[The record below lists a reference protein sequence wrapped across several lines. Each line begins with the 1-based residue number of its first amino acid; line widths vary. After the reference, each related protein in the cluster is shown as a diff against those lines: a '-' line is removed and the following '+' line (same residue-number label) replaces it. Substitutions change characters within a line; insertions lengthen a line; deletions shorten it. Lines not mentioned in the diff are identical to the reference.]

1 MPYSVARG
9 AAPPVRECEIGAFK
23 LGVDNAGVATVIFDR
38 PPVNA
43 ISVEVYQALGD
54 LVDHIEA
61 GDDIRVVVL
70 TALSGARAWCGGADL
85 NDFVGMT
92 SERRKERY
100 DFINAQLPRFY
111 QLDRPVIAAIEGAAV
126 GVGMILAAL
135 CDMRVAANDAKFAC
149 PEIDYGLVA
158 GGGGLFVH
166 VNMPL
171 AKVREMAFTGQAFTA
186 RELEPTGFFNYVVAR
201 DQVLPRAYEL
211 ARKIA
216 AKSLPAIRARKLT
229 GASLQPRSWMDVYL
243 DAQSRSGLLV
253 AGEDA
258 EEGVRAF
265 LDGRPAQYKDS

>member
-1 MPYSVARG
+1 MSGDA
-9 AAPPVRECEIGAFK
+9 VRECRIGAFTVS
-23 LGVDNAGVATVIFDR
+23 VDEAGVGSVLFDR

-43 ISVEVYQALGD
+43 VSIGVYEDLGRLVEHV
-54 LVDHIEA
+54 EA
-61 GDDIRVVVL
+61 SDDIRVVVL
-70 TALSGARAWCGGADL
+70 KAPRGARAWCGGADL
-85 NDFVGMT
+85 HDFVGMT
-92 SERRKERY
+92 PEKRKERY
-100 DFINAQLPRFY
+100 AFINAQLPRFY

-158 GGGGLFVH
+158 GGGGLFIH

-171 AKVREMAFTGQAFTA
+171 AKVREMAFTGEAFTA

-229 GASLQPRSWMDVYL
+229 GASLKTRSWMDVYL
-243 DAQSRSGLLV
+243 DAQSRSGMLV

-265 LDGRPAQYKDS
+265 LDGRPPHYKDS